1 LNTGRDYYGLGA
13 DALAAVKRGAEAR
26 ILKLLEQHH
35 PPRHREAR
43 SELHRLHLTS
53 PDEVSAGDAR
63 REPHI
68 VLDTARSAGL
78 TTDRNVFHNQRA
90 QTFGPGIDPRSD
102 SRRSTADNQ
111 NVKRFVVPEVEM
123 EAEQPRDL
131 VRRGIGHDDVSP
143 KNHRGLG
150 PTD

>member
-1 LNTGRDYYGLGA
+1 MDGQPAVLHAGRDYYGLGA
-13 DALAAVKRGAEAR
+13 DAWTAVKRGAEAR

-43 SELHRLHLTS
+43 SELHRLHLTT

-78 TTDRNVFHNQRA
+78 ATDGNVFHNQRA
-90 QTFGPGIDPRSD
+90 YTFGTRIDPPSD
-102 SRRSTADNQ
+102 
-111 NVKRFVVPEVEM
+111 P
-123 EAEQPRDL
+123 
-131 VRRGIGHDDVSP
+131 
-143 KNHRGLG
+143 
-150 PTD
+150 